1 VFVSNVAVFL
11 FLFPGTH
18 QNRIMAHTITGAVN
32 PTQNSER
39 ERERE
44 KSTNQRTSLIQLV
57 LTLFPRCQQ
66 SQPPPLNFPPPPP
79 PPLPRP
85 NPSTA
90 ATTTNHLN
98 HTRSVLGYVRHPFIV
113 GLKQAFQTRDKLF
126 FVLDYCAGGE
136 LFFHLGKLGTFP
148 EVGYNQRGCILGC
161 VSGFVMRC
169 AMVQYYSH
177 SNSYSNGACN
187 D

>member
-1 VFVSNVAVFL
+1 M
-11 FLFPGTH
+11 FPGTH

-32 PTQNSER
+32 PTQNS

-66 SQPPPLNFPPPPP
+66 SQPPPL
-79 PPLPRP
+79 PRP
-85 NPSTA
+85 NPST

-169 AMVQYYSH
+169 AMVQYSSH
-177 SNSYSNGACN
+177 FNSYSNGACN